1 MEFGTLG
8 KLRGLE
14 PFTPVGITVHYLGSV
29 NVTETAK
36 HLDINN
42 LAYHIIIDKGGYAW
56 QMADFKKRVN
66 HAGVAT
72 WQGYSPNKSHLAIA
86 VASWGELK
94 FESKKL
100 KTWAGQTFKAEDA
113 AYRAG
118 NLGLAKTW
126 WDAATE
132 SQVEKLLEILRHF
145 VLGGIHPMNICG
157 HDECA
162 LPSGRKQDPGGVLPF
177 TMVELRKLLMRDK
190 LSSEVVTP

>member
-1 MEFGTLG
+1 MQFGTLG

-29 NVTETAK
+29 NVMSAAEYLDTA
-36 HLDINN
+36 N
-42 LAYHIIIDKGGYAW
+42 LAYHIIIDKGGNAW

-72 WQGYSPNKSHLAIA
+72 WQGYSPNRTHLAIA
-86 VASWGELK
+86 LASWGQLK
-94 FESKKL
+94 FERKKL

-126 WDAATE
+126 WDAATHE
-132 SQVEKLLEILRHF
+132 QVEKLLEILRHF
-145 VLGGIHPMNICG
+145 VLGGIHPANICG

-177 TMVELRKLLMRDK
+177 SMAELRNILMRDILK
-190 LSSEVVTP
+190 V

>member
-14 PFTPVGITVHYLGSV
+14 AFTPVGITLHYLGSV
-29 NVTETAK
+29 NVVTAAQS
-36 HLDINN
+36 LDASN
-42 LAYHIIIDKGGYAW
+42 LAYHIIIDKGGHAW

-72 WQGYSPNKSHLAIA
+72 WHGYSPNKSHLAIA
-86 VASWGELK
+86 LASWGQLK

-100 KTWAGQTFKAEDA
+100 KTWAGQVIPTDQAV
-113 AYRAG
+113 YRAG

-126 WDAATE
+126 WDPATHE
-132 SQVEKLLEILRHF
+132 QVETLMAVLKHFILD
-145 VLGGIHPMNICG
+145 GIHPSNICG

-177 TMVELRKLLMRDK
+177 SMVELRNLLMRDILK
-190 LSSEVVTP
+190 V